1 MTHIHASAVVAPGA
15 RLAGGVRVGPNVV
28 IEDDVE
34 VDSGSVLGPGTVL
47 LAGARIGAR
56 CVLGPYAAI
65 GGLPMDRDFRGEP
78 TRAVLEDGVEVR
90 DFATVHR
97 ATGEGNETRVGAGS
111 VVMSYTHVSHNARVG
126 RAVVLTTHVQLGGHA
141 QVFDHA
147 MLGAGAMVHQF
158 ARVGAY
164 AMLGAAAGANVD
176 VLPFTM
182 ARGNPARHYRL
193 NRVGLLRHGIDGDR
207 YDALERAVRAL
218 RRRDVAAFEALAD
231 ASPDVD
237 HVRTFRNASRRGVAR
252 FKGG

>member
-1 MTHIHASAVVAPGA
+1 MTHVHASALVAPGA
-15 RLAGGVRVGPNVV
+15 RLADGVRVGPNVV

-34 VDSGSVLGPGTVL
+34 VGANTVLGPGTVL
-47 LAGARIGAR
+47 LAGSRVGDR
-56 CVLGPYAAI
+56 CALGPYAVI
-65 GGLPMDRDFRGEP
+65 GGLPMDREYRGEP

-97 ATGEGNETRVGAGS
+97 ATGEGNETRVGAGT
-111 VVMSYTHVSHNARVG
+111 VVMSYAHVSHNARVG
-126 RAVVLTTHVQLGGHA
+126 RDVVLTTHVQLGGHA
-141 QVFDHA
+141 EVFDHA

-182 ARGNPARHYRL
+182 ARWNPARHYRL
-193 NRVGLLRHGIDGDR
+193 NRVGLRRHGIDGER

-218 RRRDVAAFEALAD
+218 RRRDTAAFDALAD
-231 ASPDVD
+231 AWPDVD
-237 HVRTFRNASRRGVAR
+237 ALRTFRNESRRGVAR
-252 FKGG
+252 FKG